1 MDLAPD
7 EKVIYEGHPSWRSIL
22 GFYLKGLLLALVA
35 GAVTAGITRA
45 TDDEVRA
52 GWVGLVVFLVLI
64 VVLFAGWIK
73 RIATHYTITS
83 KRLYIRRGILSRHQE
98 QARIDRLQDLT
109 TSQSFLERILR
120 VGTVDFDTAGGEEGD
135 LFRFQGVSDPQRVIR
150 AVDEAQAAGA
160 AETGGTEART
170 TPPT

>member
-1 MDLAPD
+1 VDLAPE

-22 GFYLKGLLLALVA
+22 GFYLKGMLLAILA
-35 GAVTAGITRA
+35 GAVTAGITVA
-45 TDDEVRA
+45 TDEVRY
-52 GWVGLVVFLVLI
+52 GWIALVMFLVLI

-83 KRLYIRRGILSRHQE
+83 KRLYIRRGILSRHEE
-98 QARIDRLQDLT
+98 QARVDRLQDLT

-160 AETGGTEART
+160 AESGGTEAKAT
-170 TPPT
+170 